1 MNEHF
6 VRLKSC
12 LPSSTSSNDKARTRI
27 GHFETGSVLCAVQ
40 GRFWPLFLCNLEKT
54 NERRETL
61 PKMVPHCSSTQNQ
74 PVTRA
79 TLKWP
84 ILKKENKKRGETGRW
99 GGEKHSYLV
108 SFTTKQQPVRRSKSH
123 SFRNRIP
130 TTNAAVIYLQ
140 TFVTLLMHTKIH
152 SSPFEVWKIR
162 SLPLERNVNRTR
174 AQFLRRSS
182 NFSGP
187 KPYIKIKNQKNNP
200 VTARVLD
207 GDLRGYFNFWVS
219 GQNPMVWPF
228 KWKLSSCTYT
238 WC

>member
-1 MNEHF
+1 MLCRDVF
-6 VRLKSC
+6 DPFSC
-12 LPSSTSSNDKARTRI
+12 ATSKKQMK
-27 GHFETGSVLCAVQ
+27 E
-40 GRFWPLFLCNLEKT
+40 
-54 NERRETL
+54 ER
-61 PKMVPHCSSTQNQ
+61 PFPHCSSAQNQ

-84 ILKKENKKRGETGRW
+84 ILKKENKKRGETGRR

-162 SLPLERNVNRTR
+162 TLPLERNVNRTR
-174 AQFLRRSS
+174 AQFLRRSG

-187 KPYIKIKNQKNNP
+187 KPYIKIKNQKINP

-207 GDLRGYFNFWVS
+207 GDLRGYFNF
-219 GQNPMVWPF
+219 
-228 KWKLSSCTYT
+228 
-238 WC
+238 

>member
-1 MNEHF
+1 M
-6 VRLKSC
+6 
-12 LPSSTSSNDKARTRI
+12 TRQ
-27 GHFETGSVLCAVQ
+27 GLVLATLRVGLCCVLCRDVFDPFCCATSKKQ
-40 GRFWPLFLCNLEKT
+40 MKE
-54 NERRETL
+54 ER
-61 PKMVPHCSSTQNQ
+61 PFPHCSSAQNQ
-74 PVTRA
+74 PVTRE
-79 TLKWP
+79 TLKLP
-84 ILKKENKKRGETGRW
+84 ILKKENKKRGETGRR

-108 SFTTKQQPVRRSKSH
+108 SFTTKQQPVGRSKSH

-140 TFVTLLMHTKIH
+140 TFVTLLMQTKIH

-174 AQFLRRSS
+174 AQFLRRSG

-187 KPYIKIKNQKNNP
+187 KPYIKIKNQKINP

-219 GQNPMVWPF
+219 GQNPVVWPF

>member
-40 GRFWPLFLCNLEKT
+40 GRFWPLLLCNLEKT

-74 PVTRA
+74 PVTHL

-84 ILKKENKKRGETGRW
+84 ILKKENKKRGETGRR

-140 TFVTLLMHTKIH
+140 TFITLLMQTKIH
-152 SSPFEVWKIR
+152 IAVRLRSGKLDHFPSRETLTELGPSFSNEAVTFRAQSLILKSKIKR
-162 SLPLERNVNRTR
+162 LTLSLPECLME
-174 AQFLRRSS
+174 
-182 NFSGP
+182 
-187 KPYIKIKNQKNNP
+187 ICE
-200 VTARVLD
+200 VTLTFV
-207 GDLRGYFNFWVS
+207 
-219 GQNPMVWPF
+219 
-228 KWKLSSCTYT
+228 
-238 WC
+238 

>member
-6 VRLKSC
+6 VGLKSC
-12 LPSSTSSNDKARTRI
+12 LPSSTSSNDKARIRI
-27 GHFETGSVLCAVQ
+27 GHFVTGFVLCAV
-40 GRFWPLFLCNLEKT
+40 G
-54 NERRETL
+54 
-61 PKMVPHCSSTQNQ
+61 
-74 PVTRA
+74 
-79 TLKWP
+79 P
-84 ILKKENKKRGETGRW
+84 ILTHFPARTRNTERWEEGWRGGKKR
-99 GGEKHSYLV
+99 SYLV

-140 TFVTLLMHTKIH
+140 TFITLLMQTKIH

-174 AQFLRRSS
+174 AQFLKRSG
-182 NFSGP
+182 NFSSP
-187 KPYIKIKNQKNNP
+187 KPYIKIKNQKINP

-228 KWKLSSCTYT
+228 KWKLSSCTCT

>member
-1 MNEHF
+1 ML
-6 VRLKSC
+6 VTLWLGLC
-12 LPSSTSSNDKARTRI
+12 C
-27 GHFETGSVLCAVQ
+27 VLW
-40 GRFWPLFLCNLEKT
+40 GRFWPIFLRDLEIARDGK
-54 NERRETL
+54 NGGGEGRGG
-61 PKMVPHCSSTQNQ
+61 
-74 PVTRA
+74 
-79 TLKWP
+79 
-84 ILKKENKKRGETGRW
+84 KKR
-99 GGEKHSYLV
+99 SYLV

-152 SSPFEVWKIR
+152 SSPFEVGKIR
-162 SLPLERNVNRTR
+162 SLPLERNINRTR
-174 AQFLRRSS
+174 AQFLRRSG

-187 KPYIKIKNQKNNP
+187 KPYIKIKNQKINP

-228 KWKLSSCTYT
+228 KRKLSSCTYT